1 MQHATVAMQR
11 ASVSTRNT
19 NRATC
24 NLRHTMVAVCA
35 EPPQLWPTQ
44 ARSPT
49 RRPPLPCLCSAQ
61 QRTAKRALRW
71 SQRRRAQRLI
81 GVGTAPSL
89 HTASMCQWRAHRP
102 HPLGACDATSLILVP
117 ICPCSA
123 SGRVSLDPCALA
135 PIDLSDAAWADPDG
149 LEAAMAAVTGALHGD
164 RTAVRRDQ

>member
-1 MQHATVAMQR
+1 MQHATA
-11 ASVSTRNT
+11 TCNT
-19 NRATC
+19 NCATC

-44 ARSPT
+44 ARSLSAH
-49 RRPPLPCLCSAQ
+49 PPSTAVVFVL
-61 QRTAKRALRW
+61 RTAAHSKACAALVAAAK
-71 SQRRRAQRLI
+71 SPALI
-81 GVGTAPSL
+81 GLGTAPSL

-102 HPLGACDATSLILVP
+102 HPLGACDATSLILVT

-164 RTAVRRDQ
+164 RAAVRRDQ